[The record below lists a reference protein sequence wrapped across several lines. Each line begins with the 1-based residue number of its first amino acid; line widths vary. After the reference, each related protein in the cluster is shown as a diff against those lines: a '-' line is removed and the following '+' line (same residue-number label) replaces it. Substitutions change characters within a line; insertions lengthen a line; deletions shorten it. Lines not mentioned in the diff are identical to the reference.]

1 MGLGVGKVAIQLETA
16 YTAVLAV
23 FSRLPVSWRGIAAVV
38 IALLLAR
45 WTWILFAPQTMAVL
59 APKPDIAKE
68 ISNTIFGTE
77 ASTTVTSYSS
87 LLPSVH
93 LLGVFTGKHGFAVLK
108 LDEKNQRGVA
118 LGEEIINGIRL
129 IKVESDHV
137 VLEHNGMRQQVNL
150 ENKYANSKGL
160 IVEPA
165 TSSPSVEKA
174 MAEWTQGRQTMQKG
188 R

>member
-1 MGLGVGKVAIQLETA
+1 MGLGVGKMVIQLETA

-38 IALLLAR
+38 IAVLLAR
-45 WTWILFAPQTMAVL
+45 WTWILFAPQTMAVH

-68 ISNTIFGTE
+68 VSSALFGTA

-93 LLGVFTGKHGFAVLK
+93 LLGVFSGKQGFAILK
-108 LDEKNQRGVA
+108 LDERKQRGVA

-129 IKVESDHV
+129 IKVESDRV
-137 VLEHNGMRQQVNL
+137 VLEHNGVRQQVNL

-160 IVEPA
+160 IVESA
-165 TSSPSVEKA
+165 TSSPDVEKA
-174 MAEWTQGRQTMQKG
+174 MAEWTQARQAMQKG